1 MALGRG
7 DQRSHHHTHG
17 QQPHPD
23 TAVTTTLHGEHIIRF
38 FSCPCVSMSK
48 AIILTTFIMLLFKV
62 PRCCLEIPSTT
73 TDQRL
78 VELYTYTYR
87 EVTPTTTGSTTVP
100 STPWATLR
108 VVAVAKSPHHPDNC
122 YPSRLHCSSC
132 HHIIICPT
140 SHSPSDPQIP
150 QSQLYPGRLCV
161 HYHYNTPRYEGWSLP
176 MQREGG
182 CSTVVKC
189 SGWIV

>member
-23 TAVTTTLHGEHIIRF
+23 TAVTTTTLLGEHIIRF
-38 FSCPCVSMSK
+38 FSCVPMSK
-48 AIILTTFIMLLFKV
+48 AIILIIFIMSLLKV

-87 EVTPTTTGSTTVP
+87 EVTPTTTGCTTVP
-100 STPWATLR
+100 STPWATLGAGGSGIG
-108 VVAVAKSPHHPDNC
+108 VW
-122 YPSRLHCSSC
+122 PSHLIILIIVILLDCTA
-132 HHIIICPT
+132 HHIIRM
-140 SHSPSDPQIP
+140 SHSPSDP
-150 QSQLYPGRLCV
+150 
-161 HYHYNTPRYEGWSLP
+161 
-176 MQREGG
+176 
-182 CSTVVKC
+182 
-189 SGWIV
+189 